1 MFVADFLYVNYVY
14 QNGYLLIVMLTKDK
28 YLTTQLNFGPLFDS
42 YIRTPQES
50 GSKNKTNNKNKKIRI
65 MKKIFFAAVAA
76 LFFGI
81 NANAQ
86 SVNENEATV
95 ADVVA
100 ELSQADALQFIPMY
114 QKMLTD
120 IENVCRTENDDNVK
134 TAKIDDLKDLYYD
147 IFSEILVTD
156 QNDVAINSISM
167 EYINNRIAK

>member
-1 MFVADFLYVNYVY
+1 
-14 QNGYLLIVMLTKDK
+14 
-28 YLTTQLNFGPLFDS
+28 
-42 YIRTPQES
+42 
-50 GSKNKTNNKNKKIRI
+50 

-86 SVNENEATV
+86 SVNDNQTATV

-100 ELSQADALQFIPMY
+100 ELNQADALQFIPMY
-114 QKMLTD
+114 QKMLTE
-120 IENVCRTENDDNVK
+120 IENVCRTENNDDKK
-134 TAKIDDLKDLYYD
+134 TAKIEDIKDLYYD

-167 EYINNRIAK
+167 EYFDNRIAK

>member
-1 MFVADFLYVNYVY
+1 
-14 QNGYLLIVMLTKDK
+14 
-28 YLTTQLNFGPLFDS
+28 
-42 YIRTPQES
+42 
-50 GSKNKTNNKNKKIRI
+50 

-114 QKMLTD
+114 QKMLTE
-120 IENVCRTENDDNVK
+120 IETVCRTENNDDKK
-134 TAKIDDLKDLYYD
+134 TAQIETIKEVYTDM
-147 IFSEILVTD
+147 FSEILVTA
-156 QNDVAINSISM
+156 QNEVAMNSISM
-167 EYINNRIAK
+167 EYFDNRIAK

>member
-1 MFVADFLYVNYVY
+1 
-14 QNGYLLIVMLTKDK
+14 
-28 YLTTQLNFGPLFDS
+28 
-42 YIRTPQES
+42 
-50 GSKNKTNNKNKKIRI
+50 

-114 QKMLTD
+114 QKMLTE
-120 IENVCRTENDDNVK
+120 IETVCRTESNDDKK
-134 TAKIDDLKDLYYD
+134 TAQIETIKEVYTDM
-147 IFSEILVTD
+147 FSEILVTA
-156 QNDVAINSISM
+156 QNEVAINSVSM

>member
-1 MFVADFLYVNYVY
+1 
-14 QNGYLLIVMLTKDK
+14 
-28 YLTTQLNFGPLFDS
+28 
-42 YIRTPQES
+42 
-50 GSKNKTNNKNKKIRI
+50 

-167 EYINNRIAK
+167 EYINSRIAK

>member
-1 MFVADFLYVNYVY
+1 MFIADFLYVNTVCR
-14 QNGYLLIVMLTKDK
+14 NGNLLSIMLTKDK
-28 YLTTQLNFGPLFDS
+28 YLTSHLTFVLFLTLNYGSRKKTGPQ
-42 YIRTPQES
+42 TE
-50 GSKNKTNNKNKKIRI
+50 KETKTKKIRI

-114 QKMLTD
+114 QQMLTE
-120 IENVCRTENDDNVK
+120 IENVCRTENNDDKK
-134 TAKIDDLKDLYYD
+134 TAKIEDIKDIYTD
-147 IFSEILVTD
+147 IFSQILVSD
-156 QNDVAINSISM
+156 QNEVAMNSVSM
-167 EYINNRIAK
+167 EYFNNRIAK

>member
-1 MFVADFLYVNYVY
+1 
-14 QNGYLLIVMLTKDK
+14 
-28 YLTTQLNFGPLFDS
+28 
-42 YIRTPQES
+42 
-50 GSKNKTNNKNKKIRI
+50 

-114 QKMLTD
+114 QKMLTE
-120 IENVCRTENDDNVK
+120 IETVCRTENNDDEK
-134 TAKIDDLKDLYYD
+134 TAQIETIKEVYTDM
-147 IFSEILVTD
+147 FSEILVTA
-156 QNDVAINSISM
+156 QNEVAINSVSM

>member
-1 MFVADFLYVNYVY
+1 
-14 QNGYLLIVMLTKDK
+14 
-28 YLTTQLNFGPLFDS
+28 
-42 YIRTPQES
+42 
-50 GSKNKTNNKNKKIRI
+50 

-76 LFFGI
+76 LFFAV

-86 SVNENEATV
+86 SVNDNQASV

-120 IENVCRTENDDNVK
+120 IENVCRTTDSEDK
-134 TAKIDDLKDLYYD
+134 RTAQIEDIKELYYD
-147 IFSEILVTD
+147 IFSQVLVTD

-167 EYINNRIAK
+167 DYINNRIGK